1 MVLKVNLFCDN
12 VYGKHVRNNMADE
25 LSKEVD
31 WNEELETALLQECD
45 FGSLRNICKGR
56 PVPAKHRPNV
66 WQICLQVQ
74 DKGDSLSSFDGFFD
88 LPEQST
94 IREDCA
100 QLVDKLGNE
109 EEEKVS
115 VVADLESMITYFSKS
130 RVESYS
136 SDNGWLNIL
145 QPLLALKL
153 GKSETYNCFYALI
166 NKYIA
171 RDCQKNGK
179 PFHLFRLLLQYHDP
193 ELCSFLDTKR
203 ITPDVYAQSWFRS
216 LFASVCDLKVILN
229 MWDVYLQSSD
239 PFLSFFMALVI
250 LVNAREQLLEAE
262 DKDKQFI
269 VGLITSFPASLEAED
284 IEDFCSLA
292 QYYASKTPQSFRR
305 DFERPLFGTSL
316 SQLKSGDEVGQQV
329 SQMLCLPVS
338 VSELLQSTDPAGG
351 DMVRYFVV
359 DCRPA
364 EQYNSGHLP
373 TAMHLDANLMLLNPE
388 EFNTA
393 IKALFSAQQQAI
405 LAGSAAGG
413 EHLCFMGSGRDEE
426 DQYVNMVVANFLQ
439 KHQQYVSMA
448 RGGYSALHSMLGEK
462 VNSGLAD
469 HNGRSCI
476 VCVPEMGSTSDVD
489 SGEDIAHAHKA
500 GDSGES
506 IFGRLSNVMK
516 SKGSEMKE
524 KLANYIKNDTE
535 TEERHASN
543 TDKLGKRY
551 RNMASVFT
559 IGDEEEGEEGEF
571 NDQSDDERREIVSL
585 DTWLKK
591 PDIIYSCQCRDL
603 DNNGFL
609 HPSYFLVTDT
619 HLYIL
624 REIPK
629 NKSMAMIQ
637 SRRAL
642 GTIVKITSKKRHP
655 DLITFSYGSNEGSG
669 IKITNKDRCLIPTAG
684 ETTKIVK
691 QQIMKVLDAL
701 ES

>member
-1 MVLKVNLFCDN
+1 
-12 VYGKHVRNNMADE
+12 
-25 LSKEVD
+25 
-31 WNEELETALLQECD
+31 
-45 FGSLRNICKGR
+45 
-56 PVPAKHRPNV
+56 
-66 WQICLQVQ
+66 
-74 DKGDSLSSFDGFFD
+74 
-88 LPEQST
+88 
-94 IREDCA
+94 
-100 QLVDKLGNE
+100 
-109 EEEKVS
+109 
-115 VVADLESMITYFSKS
+115 
-130 RVESYS
+130 
-136 SDNGWLNIL
+136 
-145 QPLLALKL
+145 
-153 GKSETYNCFYALI
+153 
-166 NKYIA
+166 
-171 RDCQKNGK
+171 
-179 PFHLFRLLLQYHDP
+179 
-193 ELCSFLDTKR
+193 
-203 ITPDVYAQSWFRS
+203 
-216 LFASVCDLKVILN
+216 

-250 LVNAREQLLEAE
+250 L
-262 DKDKQFI
+262 
-269 VGLITSFPASLEAED
+269 AED

-448 RGGYSALHSMLGEK
+448 RGGYSDRVSCVCQKWGVPVML
-462 VNSGLAD
+462 
-469 HNGRSCI
+469 I
-476 VCVPEMGSTSDVD
+476 
-489 SGEDIAHAHKA
+489 A

-551 RNMASVFT
+551 RNMAS
-559 IGDEEEGEEGEF
+559 
-571 NDQSDDERREIVSL
+571 SDDERREIVSL